1 MTDGLACVSNAEEAL
16 ELTKA
21 HFTARDMVK
30 AALECVTKET
40 KTGRGAAYHI
50 PPALSDVAIQLTLIE
65 LERRGFGADL
75 VHTCSSTG
83 SRFIR
88 ISW

>member
-1 MTDGLACVSNAEEAL
+1 MTDTISVSNAEEAL

-21 HFTARDMVK
+21 HFTARDTVK

-40 KTGRGAAYHI
+40 RTGRGAAYHF
-50 PPALSDVAIQLTLIE
+50 PPAISDVAIQLTIAE
-65 LERRGFGADL
+65 MERRGFGVELIHPRDS
-75 VHTCSSTG
+75 VG
-83 SRFIR
+83 GQFIR